1 MTWLKWSG
9 VALAVL
15 LLVVMGAVAWGSW
28 HWEQGTKAI
37 LARLEAARVTS
48 SSSASTSTSTSTLPT
63 RYDAREL
70 EGLPA
75 PVQRYFRAVLKDGQP
90 LIAAASIEQVG
101 TFNMSET
108 AQQWKPFTAKQ
119 RVITQRPGF
128 DWDARI
134 MMFPAVPVHIH
145 DAYVAGQGMLHGAI
159 LGLIPVVNMPDS
171 PELQQGEFMRY
182 FMEALWCPTVLL
194 PSQGVL
200 WEAVDDRSARASLAD
215 GAITLTL
222 TFRFRDDGL
231 IESARAESRGRLVN
245 GVPSGAPWQGRFW
258 NYAIRDGMRVPL
270 EGEVA
275 WVMPDGIKPYYR
287 GQVTSLTFEFA
298 PPR

>member
-1 MTWLKWSG
+1 MTWLKWAG
-9 VALAVL
+9 LALAVL
-15 LLVVMGAVAWGSW
+15 LVVGIGAVAYGAWQ
-28 HWEQGTKAI
+28 WEQGTKT
-37 LARLEAARVTS
+37 LWARLEAARIT
-48 SSSASTSTSTSTLPT
+48 SSASTLPA

-70 EGLPA
+70 DGLPA

-90 LIAAASIEQVG
+90 IIAAASIEQAG

-134 MMFPAVPVHIH
+134 MMFPGVAAHIH

-182 FMEALWCPTVLL
+182 FMEALWYPTALL
-194 PSQGVL
+194 PSQGVR
-200 WEAVDDRSARASLAD
+200 WQAVDDQSARATLKD

-222 TFRFRDDGL
+222 TFRFQEDGL
-231 IESARAESRGRLVN
+231 INSARAESRGRLVN

-275 WVMPDGIKPYYR
+275 WVMPDGLKPYYR
-287 GQVTSLTFEFA
+287 GKLTSLSFEFA

>member
-15 LLVVMGAVAWGSW
+15 LVVGTGAAAWGSW
-28 HWEQGTKAI
+28 HWEQGTKTI

-48 SSSASTSTSTSTLPT
+48 STSTLHT
-63 RYDAREL
+63 RYNAREL

-90 LIAAASIEQVG
+90 IIAAASIEQTG

-108 AQQWKPFTAKQ
+108 AEAWKPFTAKQ
-119 RVITQRPGF
+119 RVITQRSGF

-134 MMFPAVPVHIH
+134 MMFPGVAAYIH
-145 DAYVAGQGMLHGAI
+145 DAYIAGQGTLHGAV

-171 PELQQGEFMRY
+171 LDLRQGEFMRY
-182 FMEALWCPTVLL
+182 FMEALWYPTALL
-194 PSQGVL
+194 PSQGVR
-200 WEAVDDRSARASLAD
+200 WEAVDRQSARATLTD

-222 TFRFRDDGL
+222 TFHFQEDGL
-231 IESARAESRGRLVN
+231 IDSARAESRGRLVN
-245 GVPSGAPWQGRFW
+245 GVPSNAPWQGRFW
-258 NYAIRDGMRVPL
+258 NYATRDGMQVPL

-275 WVMPDGIKPYYR
+275 WVMPDGLKPYYR
-287 GQVTSLTFEFA
+287 GKLTLLSFEFA